1 MLEKFCFFGLK
12 TRLSFTGVPAGDYI
26 EFFFAAQGPD
36 PVSCKLA
43 RQNQPQRQV
52 SELNGQLLF
61 AAFHHREKKNIC
73 VQCEEKISK
82 MLSGSL

>member
-12 TRLSFTGVPAGDYI
+12 TRVSFTGVPAGDYVV
-26 EFFFAAQGPD
+26 FFLAAQGPD

-52 SELNGQLLF
+52 SVLNGQLLF
-61 AAFHHREKKNIC
+61 AAFHHREKKHLHAVWGENKQNAIR
-73 VQCEEKISK
+73 
-82 MLSGSL
+82 